1 MRKNI
6 EYKILLVL
14 ILSLFLNA
22 DDVDEWLMELTKN
35 NIVHCKVE
43 KVKEDIIVPI
53 VKKKKKINR
62 VKSYPKKKNLK
73 YINYDEVGIASYY
86 ANCLNGSRTA
96 CGEKYRTNLLTA
108 AHRTLPFGT
117 LVCVTMLSTGKQVV
131 VKVNDR
137 GPYAKRRVIDLS
149 FKAAEKIGL
158 IECGTSKVSIKILK

>member
-1 MRKNI
+1 MKKNI
-6 EYKILLVL
+6 KYKISLIL
-14 ILSLFLNA
+14 ILSIFIHA
-22 DDVDEWLMELTKN
+22 DDVEVWLKELMRN
-35 NIVHCKVE
+35 NLNSCKVE
-43 KVKEDIIVPI
+43 EIKESRIIPI
-53 VKKKKKINR
+53 IKKKKKISR
-62 VKSYPKKKNLK
+62 VKSYPKKENLK

-96 CGEKYRTNLLTA
+96 CGEKYKTNLLTA

-137 GPYAKRRVIDLS
+137 GPYAKRRIIDLS

-158 IECGTSKVSIKILK
+158 IRSGISKVSLKIVR